1 MFGDWEMP
9 LQYEGT
15 LAEHA
20 AVRDTVG
27 VFDVSHLG
35 RFRVDGGGAAAL
47 VDRLLTNDLDKVAPG
62 RTQYTLL
69 LNDEGGIIDD
79 IVVWWIEPES
89 LVVLPNGVNHDRVVA
104 LFVDEAPANVTV
116 TDLRPTTCMLAVQGP
131 DAPRA
136 IESAVGLPPVK
147 RRVAHLNGIIVAGT
161 GYTGEAGGEV
171 IVPLEQAEGV
181 FGALLDAGA
190 VPCGLGARDTLRLEA
205 GLPLWGQDLDET
217 ITPLEAGLEWALGW
231 DDPFPGRDALIA
243 QRSAGIGRT
252 RVGFVVEDRRPPRH
266 GYAIRC
272 GESSGEVT
280 SGNFSPAL
288 QRGIGLAYLAPP
300 PDEASTAAEI
310 QVRDQWVPATLTKTP
325 FVSTS

>member
-1 MFGDWEMP
+1 MP

-15 LAEHA
+15 LAEHG
-20 AVRDTVG
+20 AVRDSVG

-35 RFRVDGGGAAAL
+35 RFHVEGSGAAAL
-47 VDRLLTNDLDKVAPG
+47 VDRLLTNDLSKIKPG

-69 LNDEGGIIDD
+69 LNNAGGIIDD
-79 IVVWWIEPES
+79 IVVWWIDPES
-89 LVVLPNGVNHDRVVA
+89 LVVLPNGANHDRVVA
-104 LFVDEAPANVTV
+104 LFTDEAPAGVTV
-116 TDLRPTTCMLAVQGP
+116 TDLRPTTCLLAVQGP

-136 IESAVGLPPVK
+136 IESAVGMMPAT
-147 RRVAHLNGIIVAGT
+147 RRVVHEGDVIVAGT

-171 IVPLEQAEGV
+171 IVPLDRSEQV
-181 FGALLDAGA
+181 FAALLHAGA

-205 GLPLWGQDLDET
+205 GLPLWGQDLDES

-231 DDPFPGRDALIA
+231 DDPFPGRDALLA
-243 QRSAGIGRT
+243 QRSAGIRRT

-288 QRGIGLAYLAPP
+288 QRGIGLAYLTPP

-310 QVRDQWVPATLTKTP
+310 QVRGQWVPATLTKPP
-325 FVSTS
+325 FVSIS